1 MTAAQKLALV
11 QRINP
16 WIARANVSRP
26 NQNPE
31 RVSIVLDNSNPEP
44 TELEIDDDCDLAYRI
59 NNPDPITWAIDTDDL
74 EG

>member
-1 MTAAQKLALV
+1 MTTAEKFALV
-11 QRINP
+11 MQINP
-16 WIARANVSRP
+16 FITLAGI